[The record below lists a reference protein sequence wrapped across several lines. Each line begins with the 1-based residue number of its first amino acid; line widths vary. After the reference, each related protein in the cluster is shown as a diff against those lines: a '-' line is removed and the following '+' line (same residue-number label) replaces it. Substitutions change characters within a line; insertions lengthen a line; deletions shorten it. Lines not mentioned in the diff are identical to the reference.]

1 MPRVRELR
9 IGVRYWQ
16 TRYLDCKPLERAVA

>member
-9 IGVRYWQ
+9 IRVWYWQ
-16 TRYLDCKPLERAVA
+16 ACHLDRKPLERAVA